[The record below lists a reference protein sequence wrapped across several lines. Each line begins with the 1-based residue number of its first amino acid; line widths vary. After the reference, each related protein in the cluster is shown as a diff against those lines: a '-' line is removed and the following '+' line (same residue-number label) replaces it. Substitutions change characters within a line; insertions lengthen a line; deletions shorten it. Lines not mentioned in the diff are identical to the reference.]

1 VVKFFVFLT
10 SKTAIIEFKRS
21 YNYFAILTL
30 FVTMGFVGRS
40 FVDANMRDHMF
51 LQFMMILGICLFFLI
66 SEKNKTTAIE

>member
-1 VVKFFVFLT
+1 MVKFFVFLT

-40 FVDANMRDHMF
+40 FFDANMRDHMF
-51 LQFMMILGICLFFLI
+51 LQFMIILGISLTFMTLDR
-66 SEKNKTTAIE
+66 NKGLEQ